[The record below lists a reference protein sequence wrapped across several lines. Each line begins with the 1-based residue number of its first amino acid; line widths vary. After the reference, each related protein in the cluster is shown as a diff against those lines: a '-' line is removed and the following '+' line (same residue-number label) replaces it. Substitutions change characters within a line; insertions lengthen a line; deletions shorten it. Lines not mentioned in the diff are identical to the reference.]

1 MTGSFLKR
9 FLLVPLIAFF
19 IFSCKKDE
27 VEMPVGA
34 APADHPRI
42 MLLNGEEGEIHEAI
56 AKSADLKSVHETLI
70 SRSNSMIGEQPVK
83 RELIGR
89 RLLDKSR
96 KALHRMFFLSYS
108 FRMTGDRKFFKRA
121 QTEML
126 AVANFS
132 DWNPSH
138 FLDVAEMTAA
148 MAIGYDWLYNEMT
161 DENRR
166 IIRDAIVEK
175 GLEPSFDSNYN
186 WWLRS
191 TFNWNQV
198 CNGGMVLGALAV
210 MEHHPDLAK
219 TIIDR
224 AKDTNPLALGDYEP
238 NGAYPEG
245 YNYWGYGTTYNIFML
260 NALERLYGPEPNLLA
275 FTGFLQTGNFVLH
288 MIGPSTYTYNWGDCT
303 FRSSLNPA
311 LFWFAQRNND
321 NSVLWA
327 EKRYLEI
334 NGTSKL
340 TGMNFLPAVMIW
352 SRNVDLDNV
361 SKPSRLSWTGEGKN
375 PVHLMRTSWEDP
387 SAIYLGF
394 KAGSPSVN
402 HGHMDVGSF
411 ILEHEGVR
419 WAHDPGMQNYESLES
434 LGMKIFG
441 KSQDAER
448 WTVFRMGTYSHN
460 VLIVNGEQQ
469 RVDGYAKIDKTS
481 SAEAFQYAVSDISS
495 LYEGQLESASRGTGI
510 IDGKYTIIRDEIKAT
525 SNPATVRWNMMTTA
539 EVKLTNDGA
548 IMTSDSK
555 TLHLMV
561 SASEDF
567 TMKTWSTAPTNNYDA
582 ENPGTIMVGF
592 ECQLPANSSQA
603 FEVILVPEAAKSDA
617 VFKNIPLN
625 DW

>member
-1 MTGSFLKR
+1 
-9 FLLVPLIAFF
+9 VP
-19 IFSCKKDE
+19 
-27 VEMPVGA
+27 
-34 APADHPRI
+34 
-42 MLLNGEEGEIHEAI
+42 
-56 AKSADLKSVHETLI
+56 
-70 SRSNSMIGEQPVK
+70 
-83 RELIGR
+83 
-89 RLLDKSR
+89 
-96 KALHRMFFLSYS
+96 
-108 FRMTGDRKFFKRA
+108 
-121 QTEML
+121 
-126 AVANFS
+126 
-132 DWNPSH
+132 
-138 FLDVAEMTAA
+138 
-148 MAIGYDWLYNEMT
+148 
-161 DENRR
+161 
-166 IIRDAIVEK
+166 
-175 GLEPSFDSNYN
+175 
-186 WWLRS
+186 
-191 TFNWNQV
+191 
-198 CNGGMVLGALAV
+198 
-210 MEHHPDLAK
+210 
-219 TIIDR
+219 
-224 AKDTNPLALGDYEP
+224 
-238 NGAYPEG
+238 YPEG

-260 NALERLYGPEPNLLA
+260 NALERLYGPEANLLA
-275 FTGFLQTGNFVLH
+275 FTGFLQTGNFILH

-321 NSVLWA
+321 NSILWA

>member
-1 MTGSFLKR
+1 
-9 FLLVPLIAFF
+9 
-19 IFSCKKDE
+19 
-27 VEMPVGA
+27 
-34 APADHPRI
+34 
-42 MLLNGEEGEIHEAI
+42 
-56 AKSADLKSVHETLI
+56 
-70 SRSNSMIGEQPVK
+70 
-83 RELIGR
+83 
-89 RLLDKSR
+89 
-96 KALHRMFFLSYS
+96 
-108 FRMTGDRKFFKRA
+108 
-121 QTEML
+121 
-126 AVANFS
+126 
-132 DWNPSH
+132 
-138 FLDVAEMTAA
+138 
-148 MAIGYDWLYNEMT
+148 
-161 DENRR
+161 
-166 IIRDAIVEK
+166 
-175 GLEPSFDSNYN
+175 
-186 WWLRS
+186 
-191 TFNWNQV
+191 
-198 CNGGMVLGALAV
+198 
-210 MEHHPDLAK
+210 
-219 TIIDR
+219 
-224 AKDTNPLALGDYEP
+224 
-238 NGAYPEG
+238 
-245 YNYWGYGTTYNIFML
+245 
-260 NALERLYGPEPNLLA
+260 
-275 FTGFLQTGNFVLH
+275 
-288 MIGPSTYTYNWGDCT
+288 
-303 FRSSLNPA
+303 
-311 LFWFAQRNND
+311 
-321 NSVLWA
+321 
-327 EKRYLEI
+327 
-334 NGTSKL
+334 
-340 TGMNFLPAVMIW
+340 
-352 SRNVDLDNV
+352 
-361 SKPSRLSWTGEGKN
+361 
-375 PVHLMRTSWEDP
+375 MRTSWEDP